1 MSALT
6 DWAKAE
12 LYPTL
17 FNSGLDQALPELQLQ
32 RRGQRWISSL
42 NRDGS
47 KPKNHRQDK
56 TIVTHKSPG
65 YIFENGER
73 GAISLIDYVIERDGA
88 SVIEALHK
96 LAQAAGLEVP
106 GADEQSTTN
115 YRQQQ
120 KRQSILETAQAY
132 FKHSLQAETSEA
144 QQVRDYLSERGY
156 SNEEALAMELG
167 LIPNQDALYGYLA
180 SHGYQYEEAHE
191 ALTLSAIV
199 GNSHKLTIPYRSE
212 GALRGFVFRA
222 TQTGATPKY
231 INSTGLKKDEALF
244 NLNAV
249 DEYKDLVLVEGY
261 LDALHA
267 EAKGIKNIAALG
279 AAKISK
285 PAIEQAL
292 RRGAKTFTLCL
303 DGDEAGQEGIEH
315 AISHLLEYNVY
326 KVYVVDLTTADG
338 TKADPD
344 SVIKQ
349 DGIEALKT
357 AIANAQPYYLYQ
369 LQRLLTR
376 YGKLQDEQNGAL
388 TPKQSDR
395 LIEELVLL
403 SGRIPDP
410 IQRDQYAKALE
421 ELEAIKELGIT
432 KQTLDEAQRQI
443 NEQQAKHEQRQATS
457 KTLEQASRILKDGK
471 TEEALELLSQ
481 KLPDLR
487 RIENTKSYVELY
499 TPDSIDADRERYRLA
514 GDALYTGININGTK
528 LTLAPKSLAVFA
540 APTGHGKTT
549 TLINLALNVLM
560 QDPKAKVVYLTYEEP
575 PEKIRSYFIN
585 VYLNQALNNR
595 HDSNRDL
602 IQDYLSKGDL
612 TYVQADKRDKLVKAV
627 DTFYNVY
634 IHSGRL
640 LVKPAHGL
648 KVDELAEGIR
658 ELKKNVDGL
667 AGLFIDYFQ
676 LIYADAKTKKEYGI
690 NNRQEEL
697 KQICSTLRK
706 TADEEGV
713 PIALAAQFNRD
724 VKEILDV
731 HETSIRE
738 AADIEQIAET
748 IIGVYDISKQPE
760 VGTKASIKVFNDVG
774 GVGFLMKILK
784 SRHLPAGKYEALGY
798 NGNTN
803 KIENTEL

>member
-1 MSALT
+1 MSELT
-6 DWAKAE
+6 DWLKAE

-17 FNSGLDQALPELQLQ
+17 FNGSLDQALPELQLQ
-32 RRGQRWISSL
+32 RKGQRWISPL

-88 SVIEALHK
+88 SVIEAVRK

-106 GADEQSTTN
+106 GADEQSAST

-120 KRQSILETAQAY
+120 RRQSVLETAQAY
-132 FKHSLQAETSEA
+132 FKHGLQAETPEA
-144 QQVRDYLSERGY
+144 QQVRDYLTRRGY

-167 LIPNQDALYGYLA
+167 LIASQDALYGYLA
-180 SHGYQYEEAHE
+180 SHGYQYEEARE
-191 ALTLSAIV
+191 ALDLSAAI
-199 GNSHKLTIPYRSE
+199 GKSHKLTIPYRSE
-212 GALRGFVFRA
+212 GALRGFVFRT
-222 TQTGATPKY
+222 TQSDLTPKY

-249 DEYKDLVLVEGY
+249 DQYNDLVIVEGY

-292 RRGAKTFTLCL
+292 RRGAKSFTLCL
-303 DGDEAGQEGIEH
+303 DGDEAGQEGIEK

-326 KVYVVDLTTADG
+326 KVYVVDLTTAHG
-338 TKADPD
+338 EKVDPD
-344 SVIKQ
+344 SLIKEY
-349 DGIEALKT
+349 GIEALND

-369 LQRLLTR
+369 LQRLLKR
-376 YGKLQDEQNGAL
+376 YGKLQDQQAGGL
-388 TPKQSDR
+388 TAKQSDR
-395 LIEELVLL
+395 LIEELLQQ

-410 IQRDQYAKALE
+410 IQRDQYAKALDQV
-421 ELEAIKELGIT
+421 EAIRELGIT
-432 KQTLDEAQRQI
+432 QETLAAAQKRI
-443 NEQQAKHEQRQATS
+443 AEQQAKHEQTQATS
-457 KTLEQASRILKDGK
+457 KILDQASRILKDGK
-471 TEEALELLSQ
+471 TDQALELLDQ
-481 KLPDLR
+481 KLPELR
-487 RIENTKSYVELY
+487 RIENAKSYTELY
-499 TPDSIDADRERYRLA
+499 TPDSIDADRERFNA
-514 GDALYTGININGTK
+514 AKEAINTHIRINK
-528 LTLAPKSLAVFA
+528 VDLTLAPKSLCVFA

-549 TLINLALNVLM
+549 TLINVALNIL
-560 QDPKAKVVYLTYEEP
+560 QHDADARVVFLTYEEP

-585 VYLNQALNNR
+585 VYLNTALNAQQN
-595 HDSNRDL
+595 SNRDL
-602 IQDYLSKGDL
+602 IRTYINKGDL
-612 TYVQADKRDKLVKAV
+612 KYVQFENRQKLVDAV

-640 LVKPAHGL
+640 LIKPAYSL
-648 KVDELAEGIR
+648 KLDELTEAIR
-658 ELKKNVDGL
+658 QLKKNVDGL

-676 LIYADAKTKKEYGI
+676 LIYADAKLKKEYGT

-697 KQICSTLRK
+697 KQICSILRQ
-706 TADEEGV
+706 TADEENI

-724 VKEILDV
+724 VKNIVDV

-748 IIGVYDISKQPE
+748 IVGVYDIRRQPKN
-760 VGTKASIKVFNDVG
+760 GDKDSITTANNAGNKGLYF
-774 GVGFLMKILK
+774 KILK
-784 SRHLPAGKYEALGY
+784 SRHLPAGEYEVLDY
-798 NGNTN
+798 DPNTN
-803 KIENTEL
+803 KIENSEL